1 MGRLVSAFCFLLGI
15 SASVGFL
22 DETADFSHNN
32 NLLIYHDHSDLL
44 LTMYMD
50 VCYFTPVSPEEE
62 KVVENVN
69 LREQLENTVF
79 TAIVQRTN
87 IVKSD
92 LDHERDKY
100 QDLLA
105 SYHCADKDIYDLN
118 INLCRLIV
126 QPVEDPDEIK
136 LVLFIIWSVSANFTH
151 NVQITYHDYS
161 DLLLTI
167 QDNRICYSTRVE
179 RQEKTVVENHWTL
192 VESLSYVRNE
202 YKDLLADFHC
212 AGKDICDLNL
222 DHFPGQ

>member
-1 MGRLVSAFCFLLGI
+1 
-15 SASVGFL
+15 
-22 DETADFSHNN
+22 
-32 NLLIYHDHSDLL
+32 
-44 LTMYMD
+44 MYMD

-118 INLCRLIV
+118 INRKHFV
-126 QPVEDPDEIK
+126 GSAASA
-136 LVLFIIWSVSANFTH
+136 IIWSVSANFTH

-192 VESLSYVRNE
+192 VEVR
-202 YKDLLADFHC
+202 YTCHSFHWVR
-212 AGKDICDLNL
+212 A
-222 DHFPGQ
+222 H